1 MKNILSAI
9 ILATA
14 ATAGFAQAAP
24 SDQPYIWTAGE
35 AGLIA
40 NPNYKSPVEAK
51 SAFAKAG
58 NVDRNQ
64 TLYIV
69 GVGEA
74 SLIPNPAFSNLPTT
88 INQALFKAGVGEV
101 SLVELPALSAV
112 VMAAK

>member
-24 SDQPYIWTAGE
+24 SDQPYIWTVGE

-40 NPNYKSPVEAK
+40 NPNYKAPVVSK
-51 SAFAKAG
+51 SVMAQANSA
-58 NVDRNQ
+58 DRSQ

-101 SLVELPALSAV
+101 SLIELPAQTTV